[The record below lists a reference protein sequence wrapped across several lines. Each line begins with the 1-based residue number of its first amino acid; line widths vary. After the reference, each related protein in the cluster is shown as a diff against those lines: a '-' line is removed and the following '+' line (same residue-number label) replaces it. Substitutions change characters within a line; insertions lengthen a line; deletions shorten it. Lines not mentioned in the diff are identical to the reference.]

1 MKFNNMQV
9 AHKLW
14 GTIFGLLLAM
24 LLVTVWAQ
32 MRTRDVSLEM
42 DQKVA
47 HFEDAIT
54 AAAGWRGM
62 VEIATGLNTD
72 SLVTTDEALGKD
84 LAERA
89 LGMTKRI
96 NPVQEAAI
104 QAAQTPADKA
114 ALDAIVAARADI
126 RGQGDKV
133 NALLS
138 LIHISEPT
146 RPIG

>member
-1 MKFNNMQV
+1 MRFNNMQV

-32 MRTRDVSLEM
+32 MRTRAVSLEM

-47 HFEDAIT
+47 HFEEAIT

-72 SLVTTDEALGKD
+72 SLVSTDEALAKD

-89 LGMTKRI
+89 LGMTVVPIRRGVPVSLGLPTASKRS
-96 NPVQEAAI
+96 
-104 QAAQTPADKA
+104 
-114 ALDAIVAARADI
+114 ARSCVLTAPCP
-126 RGQGDKV
+126 KSC
-133 NALLS
+133 AS
-138 LIHISEPT
+138 SAS
-146 RPIG
+146 